1 MNRTIKQLI
10 SISLLSSI
18 IFCESKIDK
27 KINTLLKQMT
37 VEEKIGQMTQID
49 RRFLRSDE
57 DLIKFGIG
65 SILSGGGSV
74 PEDNTVEG
82 WANMY
87 NHFQKT
93 ALKSRLK
100 IPII

>member
-1 MNRTIKQLI
+1 M
-10 SISLLSSI
+10 
-18 IFCESKIDK
+18 
-27 KINTLLKQMT
+27 
-37 VEEKIGQMTQID
+37 
-49 RRFLRSDE
+49 
-57 DLIKFGIG
+57 IKFGIG

-87 NHFQKT
+87 DHFQKT

-100 IPII
+100 IPIIYGVDAVHGRNNVPNATIFLQYWIGMYI

>member
-1 MNRTIKQLI
+1 MKRTIKQLI
-10 SISLLSSI
+10 FISILSSI

-65 SILSGGGSV
+65 SILSGG
-74 PEDNTVEG
+74 
-82 WANMY
+82 
-87 NHFQKT
+87 
-93 ALKSRLK
+93 
-100 IPII
+100 